1 VVGRGIASSSDTA
14 IRVVEAERQQSHF
27 KFRVVVPSVIV
38 VDDVEGARV
47 NLDGFLTRERG
58 PGFPDIPTKTI
69 LVAIPP
75 SVEPRL
81 EVSPTGDSFRPGV
94 IPAPVPREV
103 GELDILARG
112 ESFTGQDRLSAPSRT
127 QKVRKVYERAEAI
140 YAGGGTFPERLAWLG
155 ETGVLRDQRYVEV
168 HLAPVRFDPGGQ
180 GLRIA
185 NPFEVTVHFDG
196 DTLSRAFPVAEKR
209 FEGVYRATF
218 ANYDQGSAFR
228 MSAVADDTSA
238 APMVARGP
246 GGDGPGPLYRIRI
259 RKDAVV
265 RLDYATMSGTSL
277 ATVPLADWKVVNR
290 GVEVPLHVRDDNADP
305 FVDPTDGNG
314 VLDPGEWV
322 QFWGQA
328 LDYPKTELNTDFLQS
343 DQDIYECRDY
353 NEENVY
359 FLSAEVGF
367 RVRMDGANAQP
378 TGGTPAAEFDA
389 VVRAE
394 EDDVWLPFGGADP
407 WNDQPAMSNPVVG
420 SLTIDRDETID
431 LPGLATDTTARVL
444 VRLRG
449 LSDDVDNPGD
459 HPLQITLGTDLGT
472 PLGSDSSGSA
482 FDGRSIY
489 THDFTWNH
497 SSGATLTDPAR
508 VRIEAQLFSGTP
520 GYRNQVMLDWIEV
533 HYKRGFGAIGDLLI
547 FDWPNESRRI
557 EITGIDSHDPEV
569 YEITNLVA
577 GSEVVE
583 TVRLESVDVLP
594 NTPSTPPY
602 TASFRIREDT
612 ALPLGAT
619 RTFVVAGTGAVQI
632 PSGPDFEEDT
642 VSDLRDNSIQA
653 DIIVIAHPDVMT
665 DPVAC
670 TSPSLT
676 ALLGHRAAQ
685 GLTSRVACLE
695 DVEDD
700 FNFGL
705 EGPLAIKN
713 FLRWVTST
721 VQGEGWADPK
731 PSYVLLLGDASYDTR
746 GGPASFNYIPTQIMF
761 RDRIQLGYYASDNLM
776 AAVSGD
782 DQLADLVIGRIA
794 SSDPTSTNTVLD
806 KILDYETM
814 TPPGNWTRHAVFI
827 SDRGKR
833 DSTGDV
839 NGTESLEFET
849 TSALGESF
857 MKIPPHTAL
866 QLRYWSDFCDTQAPP
881 PQPCNIEAMRSAIK
895 DAINGVDGNS
905 DGAAVV
911 QYSGHG
917 NFEVWSDDAYLD
929 ERDPPHLRD
938 TLDFN
943 NGLRMPLMMA
953 HNCLTGGFHTLL
965 DHSVGE
971 DWLFRQG
978 GGAVAVFS
986 PSGLSF
992 NFLGSAATGFV
1003 WDQIYGSLKERELGV
1018 VVMGTLAGL
1027 CGQNSIEGCQNY
1039 ILQGDPATQLAI
1051 PSVDPPTG
1059 VQAVAG
1065 NGFVDLSWTASAGG
1079 ATSYDVYRTSSL
1091 LAPYDRIANVLSPN
1105 TTYRDED
1112 ARNTFTYYYYVVALD
1127 GEGFESPWSNFN
1139 SQCDTGP
1146 DCVIAT
1152 PLNPDPPAIPTG
1164 LDAVD
1169 PETGARLDIVWTTN
1183 PEDDIQ
1189 RYTVHYGT
1197 ESGAQS
1203 GIYEFS
1209 TDATALAT
1217 ALTLGSLQNG
1227 TTYYIAITA
1236 TNTSGNTSPHS
1247 QEVTAVPTL
1256 VLGVRPP
1263 RFINDLH
1270 IGKDGTGAE
1279 LTWTEV
1285 TEDIYGKPESV
1296 ELYEIFRD
1304 TVPDFIPSPANKIHE
1319 CISPCSGY
1327 TDPNALAAG
1336 PSYHYL
1342 VRARDFDGNTGGAGR
1357 ELPAGIVGLAVGRS
1371 DTMVNL
1377 SWPAV
1382 STVFNPGGAGEPT
1395 TISYYEIFASDQPL
1409 SRGALDAEIP
1419 AATTTE
1425 TSADLTLP
1433 VDHRYYSVLA
1443 VDTRGNK
1450 SPF

>member
-1 VVGRGIASSSDTA
+1 
-14 IRVVEAERQQSHF
+14 
-27 KFRVVVPSVIV
+27 VIV
-38 VDDVEGARV
+38 ADDAEGARV
-47 NLDGFLTRERG
+47 HLNGFATRERG
-58 PGFPDIPTKTI
+58 TGAPDIPTKTI

-75 SVEPRL
+75 GVEPRL
-81 EVSPTGDSFRPGV
+81 EVSATGDSFRPGV
-94 IPAPVPREV
+94 VPAPVPREV
-103 GELDILARG
+103 GEIDVLARG
-112 ESFTGQDRLSAPSRT
+112 ELLRGQDRLIDSSRADE
-127 QKVRKVYERAEAI
+127 VRKIYEKAQAI
-140 YAGGGTFPERLAWLG
+140 YAGTRTFPERLAWLG

-168 HLAPVRFDPGGQ
+168 HLAPVRFDPGAQ

-196 DTLSRAFPVAEKR
+196 DTLSRAIPVAEKR
-209 FEGVYRATF
+209 FEGIYRATF

-228 MSAVADDTSA
+228 MSAVADDTYA
-238 APMVARGP
+238 APAVTRGP
-246 GGDGPGPLYRIRI
+246 GTAGTGPLYRIRI
-259 RKDAVV
+259 RKDGVV
-265 RLDYATMSGTSL
+265 RLDYATISATSMV
-277 ATVPLADWKVVNR
+277 TVPLADWKVVNR
-290 GVEVPLHVRDDNADP
+290 GVEVPLQVRDDNGDP

-343 DQDIYECRDY
+343 DQDIYEYRDY

-367 RVRMDGANAQP
+367 RARMAESVADPSGAPVA
-378 TGGTPAAEFDA
+378 TEFDA
-389 VVRAE
+389 VVRVE

-420 SLTIDRDETID
+420 SLTIDREQTVD

-449 LSDDVDNPGD
+449 LSDDADNVGD
-459 HPLQITLGTDLGT
+459 HPMQIVLETDLGT
-472 PLGSDSSGSA
+472 PLGSDSSGGA

-497 SSGATLTDPAR
+497 SSGATLTDPAV
-508 VRIEAQLFSGTP
+508 VRIVAQPFSGTP
-520 GYRNQVMLDWIEV
+520 GYRNQVMLDWVEV
-533 HYKRGFGAIGDLLI
+533 HYKRGFGAIGDLLY
-547 FDWPNESRRI
+547 FEWPNLTQNI
-557 EITGIDSHDPEV
+557 EVTGITSHDPEV
-569 YEITNLVA
+569 YELTHLIP
-577 GSEVVE
+577 GSEVVDAI
-583 TVRLESVDVLP
+583 RLVGVDVLP
-594 NTPSTPPY
+594 NTPNTPPY
-602 TASFRIREDT
+602 TVRFRMREDGN
-612 ALPLGAT
+612 LPMGET
-619 RTFVVAGTGAVQI
+619 RRFVVAGSGAVQI

-642 VSDLRDNSIQA
+642 VSDLRNTTNEA
-653 DIIVIAHPDVMT
+653 DIIVIAHPDVMA
-665 DPVAC
+665 DPVTC

-676 ALLGHRAAQ
+676 ALLAHRLSQ

-705 EGPLAIKN
+705 QGPLAIKN
-713 FLRWVTST
+713 FLAWVTST
-721 VQGEGWADPK
+721 VPGEGWIGPDEQNPADP

-746 GGPASFNYIPTQIMF
+746 GGPASFNFIPTQIMF

-776 AAVSGD
+776 AAVAGD

-794 SSDPTSTNTVLD
+794 SSDPVSTDLVLD
-806 KILDYETM
+806 KILEYETM

-833 DSTGDV
+833 DAGGDV

-849 TSALGESF
+849 TNALAQSF

-866 QLRYWSDFCDTQAPP
+866 QLRYWTDFCDTQAPA
-881 PQPCNIEAMRSAIK
+881 PQPCNIEAMRQAIK

-917 NFEVWSDDAYLD
+917 NFEVWSDDAFLD
-929 ERDPPHLRD
+929 ERDPAFLRD

-943 NGLRMPLMMA
+943 NGLRLPLMMA
-953 HNCLTGGFHTLL
+953 HNCLTGGFHTLF

-971 DWLFRQG
+971 DWLFRDG

-992 NFLGSAATGFV
+992 NFLGSATTGFV
-1003 WDQIYGSLKERELGV
+1003 WNHMYGPLKERELGV
-1018 VVMGTLAGL
+1018 VVMGALAGL

-1039 ILQGDPATQLAI
+1039 ILQGDPATRLAI
-1051 PSVDPPTG
+1051 PSVDPPTD
-1059 VQAVAG
+1059 VNAVAG
-1065 NGFVDLSWTASAGG
+1065 NGFVDVNWTESLGG
-1079 ATSYDVYRTSSL
+1079 AAGYDVYRTASL
-1091 LAPYDRIANVLSPN
+1091 LAPYERIASVPSPVS
-1105 TTYRDED
+1105 TYRDED

-1127 GEGFESPWSNFN
+1127 PEGFESPWSNFN
-1139 SQCDTGP
+1139 TQCDAGP
-1146 DCVIAT
+1146 DCVVAT
-1152 PLNPDPPAIPTG
+1152 PLNPDPPTIPTG
-1164 LDAVD
+1164 LAAFD
-1169 PETGARLDIVWTTN
+1169 PETGARLDVSWLTN
-1183 PEDDIQ
+1183 PEDDIL

-1197 ESGAQS
+1197 ESEN
-1203 GIYEFS
+1203 Y
-1209 TDATALAT
+1209 TDFTETPALANSV
-1217 ALTLGSLQNG
+1217 TLGSLENG
-1227 TTYYIAITA
+1227 TIYYLAITA
-1236 TNTSGNTSPHS
+1236 TNTSGNTSDLS
-1247 QEVTAVPTL
+1247 GEITAVPTL
-1256 VLGVRPP
+1256 VLGARSP
-1263 RFINDLH
+1263 RFIDDLQM
-1270 IGKDGTGAE
+1270 GKNGADAE
-1279 LTWTEV
+1279 LSWTEV
-1285 TEDIYGKPESV
+1285 TIDIYGKPETV
-1296 ELYEIFRD
+1296 DRYEVFRA
-1304 TVPDFIPSPANKIHE
+1304 TVPDFVASAVNKIGE
-1319 CISPCSGY
+1319 CFAPCSSF
-1327 TDPNALAAG
+1327 TDPGALTAG

-1342 VRARDFDGNTGGAGR
+1342 VRAIDLDGNAGGAGR
-1357 ELPAGIVGLAVGRS
+1357 ELPAGILGLMVDRT

-1382 STVFNPGGAGEPT
+1382 AAVFHPGGLGTPT
-1395 TISYYEIFASDQPL
+1395 TISHYEIYASDQPVTRTDL
-1409 SRGALDAEIP
+1409 NGEVP

-1425 TSADLTLP
+1425 TTADLTLP